1 MTVIIYGKWRIYYN
15 PPPIP
20 WPNFDWAYVHDDF
33 DGAPDANDNRYG
45 HAESL
50 EACKREIDLIEDE
63 LEWDNAAPMEA
74 VQ

>member
-1 MTVIIYGKWRIYYN
+1 VITYGKWHIHYN

-20 WPNFDWAYVHDDF
+20 WNNFDWVYVHDDF
-33 DGAPDANDNRYG
+33 DGAPDANDNRCG

-50 EACKREIDLIEDE
+50 EACKREIDLIEDK

-74 VQ
+74 VS